1 MVARVASTLGG
12 VLSTKVA
19 VVSNPVGALQ
29 PVGVVLRVA
38 AWGKEAVVEVMA
50 SAEAVDIKV
59 LDNLAL
65 AVILF
70 KVNQVGRQQVG
81 ILQVLEMTIGGGITT
96 IHMVIIEQ
104 TMGVISR
111 GGVVRIIEA
120 GEVLFSHVSEILLL
134 VRLLDQ
140 LMQSCFSR
148 RCRPS

>member
-1 MVARVASTLGG
+1 MVATVVSTLGG
-12 VLSTKVA
+12 ALSTMVA
-19 VVSNPVGALQ
+19 VVSSL
-29 PVGVVLRVA
+29 VGVLPRVVRA
-38 AWGKEAVVEVMA
+38 MHAGAWGKEEAEEDMA
-50 SAEAVDIKV
+50 SMEAAHTKV
-59 LDNLAL
+59 MDMLAMV
-65 AVILF
+65 AISF

>member
-1 MVARVASTLGG
+1 MVAPVASTLGG
-12 VLSTKVA
+12 APSTMGA
-19 VVSNPVGALQ
+19 VVSRTVEVLQRIEGAMHA
-29 PVGVVLRVA
+29 G
-38 AWGKEAVVEVMA
+38 AWGKEVAEEDTASTEVVDTKVMA
-50 SAEAVDIKV
+50 LVAIS
-59 LDNLAL
+59 
-65 AVILF
+65 F